1 MEAFSAPYF
10 AALTAWLENIRPGMT
25 GGELYA
31 LIQAVLPQETF
42 RWNLCPG
49 HLTAE
54 EEWLCSP
61 IYAGPTEKLL
71 SGMLIQLDIIPS
83 LPGYAGTGCENG
95 IALVDATLR
104 AAIRAEYPQM
114 WQRMQERRQYM
125 LHYLGIRLPEWVLP
139 LSSGVAYLRPY
150 LLDKQRAL
158 TYNHDE
164 EECK

>member
-1 MEAFSAPYF
+1 MC
-10 AALTAWLENIRPGMT
+10 IRD
-25 GGELYA
+25 
-31 LIQAVLPQETF
+31 
-42 RWNLCPG
+42 R
-49 HLTAE
+49 
-54 EEWLCSP
+54 
-61 IYAGPTEKLL
+61 
-71 SGMLIQLDIIPS
+71 LDIIPS

-95 IALVDATLR
+95 IALADATLR